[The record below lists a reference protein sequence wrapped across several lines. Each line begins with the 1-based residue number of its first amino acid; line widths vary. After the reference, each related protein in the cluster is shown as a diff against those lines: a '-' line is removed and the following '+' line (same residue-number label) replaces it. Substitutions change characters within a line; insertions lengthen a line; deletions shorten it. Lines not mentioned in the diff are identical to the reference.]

1 VTPPSWGS
9 SAWRRLRGDL
19 IGVYRYVKGEC
30 QEDGARLFSVTSND
44 RTRGNGCKPE
54 QRSFH
59 INMGKN
65 FTVRVREHWKG
76 LPRGAVGT
84 PLETFKT
91 LLAAFLSDQI
101 WVFLCDLLWVFL
113 LQQGDWTR

>member
-1 VTPPSWGS
+1 VQTGTEELPHK
-9 SAWRRLRGDL
+9 
-19 IGVYRYVKGEC
+19 Y
-30 QEDGARLFSVTSND
+30 
-44 RTRGNGCKPE
+44 
-54 QRSFH
+54 
-59 INMGKN
+59 GKN
-65 FTVRVREHWKG
+65 FTVRVREHWNG

-91 LLAAFLSDQI
+91 LLAAFLCDQI

>member
-1 VTPPSWGS
+1 M
-9 SAWRRLRGDL
+9 
-19 IGVYRYVKGEC
+19 
-30 QEDGARLFSVTSND
+30 TSND
-44 RTRGNGCKPE
+44 RTRGNGCKLE
-54 QRSFH
+54 QRRFH

-84 PLETFKT
+84 PSLETFKT
-91 LLAAFLSDQI
+91 LLAAFLCDQI
-101 WVFLCDLLWVFL
+101 WVFL